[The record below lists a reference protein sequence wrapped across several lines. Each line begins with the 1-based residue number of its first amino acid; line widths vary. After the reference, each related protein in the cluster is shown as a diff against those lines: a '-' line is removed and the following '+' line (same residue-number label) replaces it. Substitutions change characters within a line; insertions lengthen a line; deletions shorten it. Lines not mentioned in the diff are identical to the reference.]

1 LKWKANNFTILNL
14 FEFVD
19 KNAK

>member
-1 LKWKANNFTILNL
+1 MTYQRNL

-19 KNAK
+19 IVRNHP